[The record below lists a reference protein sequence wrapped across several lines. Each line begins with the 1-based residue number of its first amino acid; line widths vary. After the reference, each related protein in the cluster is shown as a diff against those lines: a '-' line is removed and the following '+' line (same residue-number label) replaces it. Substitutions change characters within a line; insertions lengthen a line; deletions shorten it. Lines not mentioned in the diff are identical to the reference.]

1 MMVKLR
7 CIAIDDEPLA
17 LRQMSSY
24 IEQTPYL
31 QLVAG
36 CRDAFEATT
45 KIHELDPDLLFVD
58 INMPGLNGLEM
69 VQSLNRPCMVI
80 FTTAYS
86 QYALDG
92 FRVDAVD
99 YLLKPI
105 SYPDFLKAT
114 NKAQKVYDANHKQP
128 ATETLSGNDEG
139 LFVKSEYRIIRIRF
153 NEIKY
158 IEGMREYVRI
168 HLTDG
173 KPIMTLLSMKALEGK
188 LPSHQFMRVHRSFF
202 FNQNKINVIERNR
215 IVFDRDVYIPV
226 GEQYKDAFQ
235 QYVERNFL

>member
-1 MMVKLR
+1 MKLQ

-17 LRQMSSY
+17 LRQIGSY
-24 IEQTPYL
+24 IEQTPFL
-31 QLVAG
+31 ELSAG
-36 CRDAFEATT
+36 CRNAFEATA
-45 KIHELDPDLLFVD
+45 KIHELNPDLLFVD

-69 VQSLNRPCMVI
+69 VQSLNNPCMII

-105 SYPDFLKAT
+105 SYPDFLKAA
-114 NKAQKVYDANHKQP
+114 NKAQKIYDAKHKQP
-128 ATETLSGNDEG
+128 MAETLSGNDEG
-139 LFVKSEYRIIRIRF
+139 LFVKSEYRIVRIRF

-168 HLTDG
+168 HLTEG
-173 KPIMTLLSMKALEGK
+173 KPIMTLLSMKALEEK
-188 LPSHQFMRVHRSFF
+188 LPPHQFMRIHRSFIV
-202 FNQNKINVIERNR
+202 NLNKINVIERNR
-215 IVFDRDVYIPV
+215 IVFDHDVYIPV

-235 QYVERNFL
+235 EYVEKNFL